1 MKLLGEYTFTR
12 RINERN
18 CQTFIVKNIKS
29 AQPLFPVVYQS
40 PKRAQQFL

>member
-1 MKLLGEYTFTR
+1 MNLVGKYTYTR

-18 CQTFIVKNIKS
+18 CQTLIVKNLEG

-40 PKRAQQFL
+40 PKRAQQFP